1 MKMQTPDLSSSR
13 VQQKFSRI
21 GDEKSKY
28 LKNTFTKV
36 LGNGDAEK
44 AALAYFSY
52 FQISETL
59 QYIYGK
65 LGLPV
70 FYKIIPC

>member
-1 MKMQTPDLSSSR
+1 MKMQTPDLSSSW
-13 VQQKFSRI
+13 VHQKCSSI

-28 LKNTFTKV
+28 PKNTFTKV

-44 AALAYFSY
+44 AALAYFSS
-52 FQISETL
+52 FQISERVR
-59 QYIYGK
+59 YIYEK